1 MAGRYRCRRN
11 DTIPERVVTISDPCV
26 PLDSARLF
34 PQHFPLEVEIGAGTG
49 RFLISRA
56 QSHPAVNY
64 LAIERMVGRARTLD
78 RRASAVNL
86 CNVRVVCLEA
96 LYTMYYLLPRH
107 SVRCVYVFFPDPW
120 PKRRHHSHRLF
131 SPLFRDA
138 LWHAL
143 ATGGRLEVAT
153 DHLAYFKEI
162 RACMTLDP
170 RFREIAPM
178 ERAPEEQTD
187 FELLFRGQG
196 LSIGQCA
203 FQALPVENE
212 PPLAPMTLPP
222 EMLPKKSEE

>member
-11 DTIPERVVTISDPCV
+11 TTIPARVVPISDPCV
-26 PLDSARLF
+26 PLSPAQLF
-34 PQHFPLEVEIGAGTG
+34 PRDFPLEVEIGAGTG

-64 LAIERMVGRARTLD
+64 LAIERMIGRVRTLD
-78 RRASAVNL
+78 RRASVANL
-86 CNVRVVCLEA
+86 DNIRVVCLEA

-107 SVRCVYVFFPDPW
+107 SVRCVYIFCPDPW

-131 SPLFRDA
+131 SPFLRDA
-138 LWHAL
+138 LWYAL
-143 ATGGRLEVAT
+143 ESGGRLEVAT
-153 DHLAYFKEI
+153 DHSAYFQEI
-162 RACMTLDP
+162 CACMSADS
-170 RFREIAPM
+170 RFLEIAPM
-178 ERAPEEQTD
+178 KRTPDEQTD

-203 FQALPVENE
+203 FQALPTENE
-212 PPLAPMTLPP
+212 PPLAPMTLPL